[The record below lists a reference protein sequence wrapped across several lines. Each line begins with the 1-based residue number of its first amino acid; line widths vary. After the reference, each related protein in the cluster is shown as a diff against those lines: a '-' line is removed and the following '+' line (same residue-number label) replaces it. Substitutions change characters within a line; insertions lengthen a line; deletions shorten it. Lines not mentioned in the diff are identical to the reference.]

1 MHFVTL
7 AFSAAFLPLLAVAH
21 PNPVRTP
28 VETFQIAP
36 RKFVAR
42 VEMVRV
48 DFLPGQEMPEHM
60 HTVPV
65 VCFVSKG
72 AFLVSIGT
80 APIRRVEAGQATL
93 EPAKAIIHY
102 FRNASSSEPAQL
114 NCAFLAGSTDRELS
128 VMLDS
133 VSK

>member
-1 MHFVTL
+1 MRFASL
-7 AFSAAFLPLLAVAH
+7 AFFAAFLPSLAVAQA
-21 PNPVRTP
+21 NPIRTP
-28 VETFQIAP
+28 VQTFDIAP
-36 RKFVAR
+36 PKPVAR

-48 DFLPGQEMPEHM
+48 DFLPGQQMPEHM

-80 APIRRVEAGQATL
+80 APVRRVELGQATL
-93 EPAKAIIHY
+93 EPARAIVHY

-114 NCAFLAGSTDRELS
+114 NCAFLAGSADQELS
-128 VMLDS
+128 VMLHP
-133 VSK
+133 VSR

>member
-1 MHFVTL
+1 MRFFTFAFV
-7 AFSAAFLPLLAVAH
+7 AAFLPSMAMAQT
-21 PNPVRTP
+21 NPIRTP
-28 VETFQIAP
+28 VQRFDIVPA
-36 RKFVAR
+36 KSVAR

-48 DFLPGQEMPEHM
+48 DFLPGQQMPEHM

-80 APIRRVEAGQATL
+80 APVRRVELGQTTL
-93 EPAKAIIHY
+93 EPAKTIVHF
-102 FRNASSSEPAQL
+102 FRNASSKEPAQL
-114 NCAFLAGSTDRELS
+114 NCAFLAGNTDQELS
-128 VMLDS
+128 VMLHP

>member
-1 MHFVTL
+1 MRFASL
-7 AFSAAFLPLLAVAH
+7 AFFAAFLPSLAVAQA
-21 PNPVRTP
+21 NPIRTP
-28 VETFQIAP
+28 VQTFDIAP
-36 RKFVAR
+36 PKPVAR

-48 DFLPGQEMPEHM
+48 DFLPGQQMPEHM

-80 APIRRVEAGQATL
+80 APVRRVELGQATL
-93 EPAKAIIHY
+93 ETPNAVVHY
-102 FRNASSSEPAQL
+102 FRNVSSTEPAQL

-128 VMLDS
+128 VMLDPP
-133 VSK
+133 SK